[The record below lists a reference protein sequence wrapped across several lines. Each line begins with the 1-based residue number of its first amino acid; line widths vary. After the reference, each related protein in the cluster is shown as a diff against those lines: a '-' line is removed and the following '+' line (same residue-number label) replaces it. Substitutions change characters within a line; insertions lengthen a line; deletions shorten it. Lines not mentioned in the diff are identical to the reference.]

1 MKKSV
6 GKLFCFNIFF
16 ASLPNGRQ
24 YVDDGDKGNDGVI
37 ELQELL
43 RMVVAHH
50 GLWWWLQWNTF
61 RAKAVAIVVRS
72 YSFNIRQFV
81 EINK

>member
-43 RMVVAHH
+43 HGGCTPWTVVVA
-50 GLWWWLQWNTF
+50 
-61 RAKAVAIVVRS
+61 AVEHFPSKSGRNCRS
-72 YSFNIRQFV
+72 FVFIQYSTIRG
-81 EINK
+81 NK

>member
-1 MKKSV
+1 M
-6 GKLFCFNIFF
+6 
-16 ASLPNGRQ
+16 
-24 YVDDGDKGNDGVI
+24 DDGDKGNDGVI

-50 GLWWWLQWNTF
+50 GLWWLQWNTF
-61 RAKAVAIVVRS
+61 RAKAFAIVVRS